1 MLKRVGDREFP
12 GKTEVFIKEA
22 SFPVPFQPGLEFNSP
37 AHGNWNIVQDSFSSR
52 LCAVGVVVLL
62 RMYR

>member
-22 SFPVPFQPGLEFNSP
+22 SFPVPFQPGHEVMVEVLPSSFV
-37 AHGNWNIVQDSFSSR
+37 IV
-52 LCAVGVVVLL
+52 AIA
-62 RMYR
+62 